1 MDLVLLACSKRKQCG
16 GVPDYTQSKQLAMGL
31 SPESFGKL
39 LNLRSKVVSGSE
51 KNLPIGPDVGIPGD
65 QVTAQ
70 YLPAYQRYTG
80 IVFER
85 GRVQELYPTQSNIR
99 LVIISALY
107 GLLDGHDLIQK
118 YDLKMNEKISGQ
130 CANTWWKSHSL
141 GKM

>member
-1 MDLVLLACSKRKQCG
+1 MDLVLLACSNRKQDG
-16 GVPDYTQSKQLAMGL
+16 GVPDYAQSKQLAKGL

-65 QVTAQ
+65 QATAQ

-80 IVFER
+80 IVYDR
-85 GRVQELYPTQSNIR
+85 GRIHELYPGQTKIR

-107 GLLDGHDLIQK
+107 GLLDGDDLIQS
-118 YDLKMNEKISGQ
+118 YDFTMKDKISGH

>member
-1 MDLVLLACSKRKQCG
+1 M
-16 GVPDYTQSKQLAMGL
+16 
-31 SPESFGKL
+31 
-39 LNLRSKVVSGSE
+39 SGSE